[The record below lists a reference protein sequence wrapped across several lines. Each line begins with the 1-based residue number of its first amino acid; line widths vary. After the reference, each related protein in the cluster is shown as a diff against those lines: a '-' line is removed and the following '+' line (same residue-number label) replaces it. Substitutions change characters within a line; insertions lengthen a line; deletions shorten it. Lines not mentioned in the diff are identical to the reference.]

1 MSTVNNKYKTVMC
14 KHFEDTGKCYLG
26 NKCHFAHGPED
37 LRQIDDPLPA
47 TQARPR
53 KDHKISKPFG
63 TQQTTPQVSNYKT
76 VQCRFF
82 QKGHCKYESGCNYA
96 HGDQDV
102 RQPGTPSTTGS
113 VTSVQTPTSGFPS
126 YDQSLSTQVS
136 LQQVSY
142 LISQLEIYHNGNE
155 EIGVKLKQ
163 ASELNEAGNIQ
174 EAASIVNGIM
184 ERQDKSPEEAE
195 YYRQLNSNVQNFGMY
210 AYQQL
215 QMQYQGAGMYGGY
228 NPMGTPNMMGMPQM
242 MNMGYNPNMYM
253 GGGGGGPYKQ
263 YNQHNYNPH
272 YQGGKGNYRTNGG
285 GYNKG
290 GEEGGQDQNNGY
302 HKQQQNYNR
311 KPYGNRQNVDPAN
324 QNNQNQS

>member
-1 MSTVNNKYKTVMC
+1 
-14 KHFEDTGKCYLG
+14 
-26 NKCHFAHGPED
+26 
-37 LRQIDDPLPA
+37 
-47 TQARPR
+47 
-53 KDHKISKPFG
+53 
-63 TQQTTPQVSNYKT
+63 
-76 VQCRFF
+76 
-82 QKGHCKYESGCNYA
+82 
-96 HGDQDV
+96 
-102 RQPGTPSTTGS
+102 
-113 VTSVQTPTSGFPS
+113 VQTPTSGFPS

-155 EIGVKLKQ
+155 EHGVKLKE

-215 QMQYQGAGMYGGY
+215 QMQFQGAGMYGGY
-228 NPMGTPNMMGMPQM
+228 SPMGAQNMMGVPQM
-242 MNMGYNPNMYM
+242 MNVGYNPGMYM
-253 GGGGGGPYKQ
+253 GGGPYKQ
-263 YNQHNYNPH
+263 YNQQNYNPN

-290 GEEGGQDQNNGY
+290 QNAEEGGQDQNNGY
-302 HKQQQNYNR
+302 HKQNYNR
-311 KPYGNRQNVDPAN
+311 KPYVRQNVDPAN